1 MKKYKYIGDGAGV
14 AGLPH
19 LISDEEAREL
29 GVESILVEAVKNGNY
44 VLTDDVVEQKQVTS
58 DKVRI
63 VKEKSNGQ

>member
-1 MKKYKYIGDGAGV
+1 M